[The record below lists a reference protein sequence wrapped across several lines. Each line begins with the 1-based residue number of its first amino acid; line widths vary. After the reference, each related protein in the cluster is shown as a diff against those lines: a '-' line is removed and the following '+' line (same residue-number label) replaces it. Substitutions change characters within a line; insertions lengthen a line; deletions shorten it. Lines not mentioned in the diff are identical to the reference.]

1 MDITITDLVCYE
13 ANIQDAVV
21 TRTSLSGAVDR
32 LDMDVIGLTITCNF
46 LWYYEWSI
54 LSVVN
59 GSGSGKA
66 VLDPSSDASISLDIA
81 TGRPP
86 RDVSVNDC
94 SANVQIDDLI
104 LDGDGLGAI
113 ASVINLFKNLVMG
126 KIEEEVN
133 EAVCSAVNEL
143 GNENGALVFV
153 IESSEE
159 KVTYETDTVDA
170 SSSGVGW
177 LVLFIVLF
185 ILYSVGCCF
194 LGTYC
199 TGRLHCYKSP
209 KSKTDN
215 DTEEDDFST
224 NESTANNKAQETND
238 NSFECESLKHTKDE
252 EDETNNTI
260 L

>member
-1 MDITITDLVCYE
+1 MITAPIFLFGILCISRLSPSYSYEGRSRIDVSSAVENYLNDPQPNNSRFLQAFSTINNIISEITLVLPDSEVSSTGMDITITDLVCYE

-46 LWYYEWSI
+46 RWYYEWSI

-94 SANVQIDDLI
+94 SADVQIDDLI
-104 LDGDGLGAI
+104 LDGNGLGAI
-113 ASVINLFKNLVMG
+113 ASVINLFKNLVMV

-143 GNENGALVFV
+143 GMYL
-153 IESSEE
+153 
-159 KVTYETDTVDA
+159 
-170 SSSGVGW
+170 W
-177 LVLFIVLF
+177 L
-185 ILYSVGCCF
+185 
-194 LGTYC
+194 
-199 TGRLHCYKSP
+199 
-209 KSKTDN
+209 
-215 DTEEDDFST
+215 
-224 NESTANNKAQETND
+224 TA
-238 NSFECESLKHTKDE
+238 
-252 EDETNNTI
+252 
-260 L
+260 